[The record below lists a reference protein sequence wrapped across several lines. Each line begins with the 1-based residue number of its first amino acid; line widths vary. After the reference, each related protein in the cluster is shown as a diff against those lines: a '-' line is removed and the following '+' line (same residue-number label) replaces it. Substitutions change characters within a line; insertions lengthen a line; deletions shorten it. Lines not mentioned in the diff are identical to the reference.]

1 MCATVYHLKWCPLGG
16 DELLTYVTWL
26 DFEDRLEKDFNF
38 LKNFFYSYPELFPG
52 LDVDHLRAVLALPD
66 PSL

>member
-1 MCATVYHLKWCPLGG
+1 MCATVYHLKWCLLGG

-26 DFEDRLEKDFNF
+26 DFEDR

-52 LDVDHLRAVLALPD
+52 LDVDHLRAVLELPD